1 MAKEMLVTWVGGND
15 LDAPASDGK
24 SLGPILSTLLARPH
38 RKVGLIYNY
47 PKEKVEPFVD
57 WLKKQVKEGLG
68 SDIHIDLHSISLES
82 PVHYGD
88 IYKAA
93 NSLLAEVTRDF
104 DSDQVSVLV
113 SPGTSQMHAVWLLLC
128 KTTYKLP
135 MLQSSPEAGVNDV
148 DVPFD
153 IAADFIPSLLAE
165 SDATLRRL
173 ASGQTATPPAFTDI
187 ITQSPVLKA
196 QIIKAQKI
204 AERDIPVL
212 ILGESGTGKELFAR
226 AIHEA
231 SRRGGESGSE
241 LVSVNCGAISQ
252 ELVDSELFG
261 HKKGAFT
268 GAEKDKAGYFEVAD
282 GGTIFLDEFGE
293 LPAETQ
299 VRLLRVLND
308 GTFARVGD
316 TEEKKVDVRVIAA
329 TNRDLMAEMVEGN
342 FREDLFY
349 RVAVGVINLPPL
361 REREGDLM
369 LLTDKLL
376 ERINSEALVLD
387 SGYKHKKLSA
397 KARNIIK
404 SHGWPGNVRELQASL
419 TRASVWSG
427 GETITEREMRE
438 ALLER
443 PAKAGDLLG
452 RTLDNTFDIY
462 ELIKDL
468 KKHYIK
474 KALAENG
481 NNKTKSAEKLGLNNY
496 QTLNKWMEDVGLKN

>member
-1 MAKEMLVTWVGGND
+1 MTKEALVCWVGNKDFKAAEEGG
-15 LDAPASDGK
+15 AQ
-24 SLGPILSTLLARPH
+24 LGPVLSTLQERPH
-38 RKVGLIYNY
+38 RQVHLLYNY
-47 PKEKVEPFVD
+47 PAERVEAYRD
-57 WLKKQVKEGLG
+57 WLESQIEVDAHLYKAK
-68 SDIHIDLHSISLES
+68 LES

-88 IYKAA
+88 IYQEA
-93 NSLLAEVTRDF
+93 SRLLTKLLDEIGK
-104 DSDQVSVLV
+104 DQLSVLV
-113 SPGTSQMHAVWLLLC
+113 SPGTPQMHAVWLLMC
-128 KTTYKLP
+128 KTTLKVP
-135 MLQSSPEAGVNDV
+135 MLESSEEQGVGDV
-148 DVPFD
+148 EVPFD
-153 IAADFIPSLLAE
+153 IAADFIPSILAE

-173 ASGQTATPPAFTDI
+173 ASGQTATPPAFADI

-231 SRRGGESGSE
+231 SQRGGDRGAG

-252 ELVDSELFG
+252 ALVDSELFG

-268 GAEKDKAGYFEVAD
+268 GADKDKAGYFEVAD

-316 TEEKKVDVRVIAA
+316 TEQRKVNVRVIAA

-349 RVAVGVINLPPL
+349 RVAVGVVNLPPL

-376 ERINSEALVLD
+376 EGINSEALDLD

-452 RTLDNTFDIY
+452 RKLDNTFDIQ

-481 NNKTKSAEKLGLNNY
+481 NNKAKSAEKLGLKSY
-496 QTLNKWMEDVGLKN
+496 QVLSSWMEDVGLKE

>member
-1 MAKEMLVTWVGGND
+1 MTKEVLVTWVGGND
-15 LDAPASDGK
+15 LDAPKTGGE
-24 SLGPILSTLLARPH
+24 SLGPILSTLLDRPH
-38 RKVGLIYNY
+38 RKVELVYNY
-47 PKEKVEPFVD
+47 PTEDVERYAD
-57 WLKKQVKEGLG
+57 WLLEQVAEKLGL
-68 SDIHIDLHSISLES
+68 DILIDLHHAKLES
-82 PVHYGD
+82 PVHYGE
-88 IYKAA
+88 IYQAA
-93 NSLLAEVTRDF
+93 NGLLAKVVEEFDRD
-104 DSDQVSVLV
+104 QISVLV
-113 SPGTSQMHAVWLLLC
+113 SPGTPQMHAVWLLLC
-128 KTTYKLP
+128 KTTYKLS
-135 MLQSSPEAGVNDV
+135 MLQSSPEAGVGDV
-148 DVPFD
+148 EVPFD

-173 ASGQTATPPAFTDI
+173 AAGETDAPPAFDEIKTK
-187 ITQSPVLKA
+187 SPVVKA
-196 QIIKAQKI
+196 QVVKAQRA

-231 SRRGGESGSE
+231 SPRAGSAF
-241 LVSVNCGAISQ
+241 VDVNCGAIPP

-268 GAEKDKAGYFEVAD
+268 GAIADRDGRFKEAD

-293 LPAETQ
+293 LPLDTQ

-308 GTFARVGD
+308 GTFNRVGD
-316 TEEKKVDVRVIAA
+316 TGKSQVDVRVIAA
-329 TNRDLMAEMVEGN
+329 TNRDLMAEVVEGN
-342 FREDLFY
+342 FRDDLFY

-369 LLTDKLL
+369 MLTDIFL
-376 ERINSEALVLD
+376 RAINEAELD
-387 SGYKHKKLSA
+387 LDASYKHKKLSA
-397 KARNIIK
+397 KAMNVIK
-404 SHGWPGNVRELQASL
+404 SHSWPGNVRELQASL

-452 RTLDNTFDIY
+452 RSLDNTFDIQG
-462 ELIKDL
+462 LIKDL
-468 KKHYIK
+468 KRHYIK
-474 KALAENG
+474 KALTETG

-496 QTLNKWMEDVGLKN
+496 QTLNKWMEDVGLKE